1 MNSGWGRSDVG
12 MSDYETLSGM
22 SCPMSDR
29 AVPSPVEGR
38 SELRQVE
45 FRDADQVGERE
56 HGGAHHLDG
65 HGV

>member
-1 MNSGWGRSDVG
+1 
-12 MSDYETLSGM
+12 
-22 SCPMSDR
+22 MSDR
-29 AVPSPVEGR
+29 VVPSPVEGR